1 MIFNLDKM
9 TKLAAP
15 FYAHFHDSPETMSF
29 GFRVYACGSMPGEA
43 LRWWTAQDR
52 SVRSRHSYVL
62 QRALRGSARLKL
74 SSRKEWIDLQAGHY
88 WLVLPGEPVVY
99 ENVSHDWR
107 HFLVAFEIHGHEE
120 RQDALSTA
128 PRHGTLA
135 ADGSGQH
142 IFEDF
147 DTIARSGDPRRE
159 CLIPGLLHQAL
170 DGLFPRH
177 PQPESGKLHSII
189 RSLAGRIRE
198 NPGMEWE
205 FQAEARNAGISYSLL
220 RQRFREQ
227 TGLPPRRFVIRE
239 RIQLASRYLLEG
251 RSVGESGEL
260 CGIPDPYYFSR
271 TFKQVTGRKP
281 SDYHRGQVSAS
292 S

>member
-1 MIFNLDKM
+1 MIFDLDKM

-62 QRALRGSARLKL
+62 HRALRGSARLKL

-99 ENVSHDWR
+99 
-107 HFLVAFEIHGHEE
+107 
-120 RQDALSTA
+120 
-128 PRHGTLA
+128 
-135 ADGSGQH
+135 
-142 IFEDF
+142 
-147 DTIARSGDPRRE
+147 
-159 CLIPGLLHQAL
+159 
-170 DGLFPRH
+170 
-177 PQPESGKLHSII
+177 
-189 RSLAGRIRE
+189 
-198 NPGMEWE
+198 
-205 FQAEARNAGISYSLL
+205 
-220 RQRFREQ
+220 
-227 TGLPPRRFVIRE
+227 
-239 RIQLASRYLLEG
+239 
-251 RSVGESGEL
+251 
-260 CGIPDPYYFSR
+260 FSR